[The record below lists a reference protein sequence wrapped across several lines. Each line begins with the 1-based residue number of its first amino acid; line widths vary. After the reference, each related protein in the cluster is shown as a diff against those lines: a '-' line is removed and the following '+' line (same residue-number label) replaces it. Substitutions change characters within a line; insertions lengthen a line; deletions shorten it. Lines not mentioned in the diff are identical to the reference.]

1 MGPCTLCPMAAY
13 AATARIHDVRPHR
26 SDPPRALDRVPRT
39 RQPGVEAD
47 TIELTGRSFDDRV
60 GEWWSNAGANWAQT
74 VFFLFDP
81 ESWR

>member
-1 MGPCTLCPMAAY
+1 MYPVRMAAY
-13 AATARIHDVRPHR
+13 AATARISDVRPRR

-39 RQPGVEAD
+39 VRSGVEAD
-47 TIELTGRSFDDRV
+47 TIELSGRSFDDRV
-60 GEWWSNAGANWAQT
+60 REWWSNATANWSQT